1 MHPKLAKKDPDE
13 QDSGSAETNP
23 SKPQTAERKS
33 NRSYNADGKHRLR
46 YDSGR

>member
-13 QDSGSAETNP
+13 QNTGRAETNP

-33 NRSYNADGKHRLR
+33 NRSYNTDGQYRLR
-46 YDSGR
+46 NDSGR